1 MKKLYTILAL
11 MLSFSQAHA
20 ALHIITVSDNQ
31 FTPATL
37 NAECGDTVKWVWESG
52 DHTTWSTSIPAGADS
67 WVEYINPIDTT
78 YSYQVNEAGTY
89 NYTCYFHAMMTG
101 SIVVTCPNGLA
112 SQSDNFSSLVYPNPF
127 EDNLTIE
134 TPDATLISIYT
145 ITGEKT
151 KTIILTEG
159 QTKTQINTRDMAP
172 GIYLCAILKK
182 GVLIDRR
189 KLLKQ

>member
-1 MKKLYTILAL
+1 MNSPKICL
-11 MLSFSQAHA
+11 MGPF
-20 ALHIITVSDNQ
+20 
-31 FTPATL
+31 
-37 NAECGDTVKWVWESG
+37 K
-52 DHTTWSTSIPAGADS
+52 
-67 WVEYINPIDTT
+67 
-78 YSYQVNEAGTY
+78 
-89 NYTCYFHAMMTG
+89 
-101 SIVVTCPNGLA
+101 
-112 SQSDNFSSLVYPNPF
+112 PF